1 MGPWGGLLRVQK
13 LVVDFRTETYPGF
26 TFKFRIISWWLA
38 NRLLRPAV
46 LILWEEVWAI
56 NPPAVLKKVLS
67 WKTSW
72 TIVGNVKASRDM
84 SPGFRIRHFLYF
96 GNSVGDESMESGPL
110 TLDVGQDCGGIWP
123 VSNLAGHHIQFFL
136 DGLTHSHCHYS
147 GLKFQSW
154 SRERSDWSEP
164 CLSKNEGTMIVM
176 TLCFKSPVGGS
187 TKGNL
192 WGVSKDVDLESLS
205 TRRFWF
211 TDGDRKSRFRFA
223 YQRACAEVFDEKSQT
238 WERVVCR
245 PCCFRGRRRSM
256 ASNSAVNL

>member
-1 MGPWGGLLRVQK
+1 
-13 LVVDFRTETYPGF
+13 
-26 TFKFRIISWWLA
+26 
-38 NRLLRPAV
+38 
-46 LILWEEVWAI
+46 
-56 NPPAVLKKVLS
+56 
-67 WKTSW
+67 
-72 TIVGNVKASRDM
+72 M

-154 SRERSDWSEP
+154 SRERSDRSEP
-164 CLSKNEGTMIVM
+164 CPSENEGAMIGM

-192 WGVSKDVDLESLS
+192 WGVSKDVDL
-205 TRRFWF
+205 
-211 TDGDRKSRFRFA
+211 
-223 YQRACAEVFDEKSQT
+223 CADILGT
-238 WERVVCR
+238 WSVAKVTSGNWQSHKEREFFL
-245 PCCFRGRRRSM
+245 PGLPG
-256 ASNSAVNL
+256 N